1 MSAGQVLTTLNL
13 RVVLSVVAGETTVSE
28 YLLLENPEFLKI
40 AQSADTM
47 EQIIDWVN
55 ENY

>member
-28 YLLLENPEFLKI
+28 YLLLENSEFLKI